1 MAARRG
7 GQGTSGRDSRRA
19 GARRL
24 ILRRGRRPQNAAVS
38 VYVGRAEPLHH
49 ERAMQAQQRG
59 LRPKWNVPM
68 PSSADRER
76 GAREIR
82 RDYREDSYQNRRREV
97 RTRLFDPGR
106 AGIVL
111 AAGAGTV
118 RLFGGSTR
126 GTRRGVSSILTRTF
140 RLGVAVTGRECI
152 VWRGRRLNQGPASMT
167 TRLTAQPRPE
177 TAAAKRN
184 RYRQEEANEDPE
196 WAVTV
201 EHESA
206 AVYTPGGRT
215 LCGGFGGPR
224 RGSPPARVGDVA
236 PFVPPRP
243 TVACKPTTSPQ
254 NLVDLQRTG
263 SIRLWIRSYRRP
275 RGNAG
280 AFSFRGPACRRRPSG
295 SLGTRRAPQNA
306 RSRSIRVRRSVT
318 EWMSRR
324 RGHRVCLEG
333 GRLWSDVNTACC
345 CLRSFEKRP
354 GASAQVPSAMRP

>member
-196 WAVTV
+196 WAATV

-263 SIRLWIRSYRRP
+263 SIRLWIRSSEKGLVKRPFLVNGLGLSPTARISRESWHFLILHDLPGALESEASHRRFG
-275 RGNAG
+275 RHAG
-280 AFSFRGPACRRRPSG
+280 VRCRK
-295 SLGTRRAPQNA
+295 SLRA
-306 RSRSIRVRRSVT
+306 
-318 EWMSRR
+318 
-324 RGHRVCLEG
+324 L
-333 GRLWSDVNTACC
+333 
-345 CLRSFEKRP
+345 KRP
-354 GASAQVPSAMRP
+354 GGSG

>member
-1 MAARRG
+1 
-7 GQGTSGRDSRRA
+7 
-19 GARRL
+19 
-24 ILRRGRRPQNAAVS
+24 
-38 VYVGRAEPLHH
+38 
-49 ERAMQAQQRG
+49 
-59 LRPKWNVPM
+59 M

-196 WAVTV
+196 WAATV

-263 SIRLWIRSYRRP
+263 SIRLWIRSLTPARESGPVVVLEGESLSESSRARP
-275 RGNAG
+275 PGLGDWRGFLGQRFAG
-280 AFSFRGPACRRRPSG
+280 LVPGSGIGVDSEHHTVLVEHTAKTLEGSG
-295 SLGTRRAPQNA
+295 SRHQSVCASQRE
-306 RSRSIRVRRSVT
+306 RVSASLIGVPAVIQPGPGPCSVT
-318 EWMSRR
+318 CQNVSEFR
-324 RGHRVCLEG
+324 L
-333 GRLWSDVNTACC
+333 GRW
-345 CLRSFEKRP
+345 
-354 GASAQVPSAMRP
+354 

>member
-280 AFSFRGPACRRRPSG
+280 AFWFTGGSIWPHPAGIAERPVQTGISALSTPPPALSILKPNLGVRGQPPTVALAPPAATLSD
-295 SLGTRRAPQNA
+295 SRALWLTTP
-306 RSRSIRVRRSVT
+306 
-318 EWMSRR
+318 
-324 RGHRVCLEG
+324 RG
-333 GRLWSDVNTACC
+333 
-345 CLRSFEKRP
+345 
-354 GASAQVPSAMRP
+354 